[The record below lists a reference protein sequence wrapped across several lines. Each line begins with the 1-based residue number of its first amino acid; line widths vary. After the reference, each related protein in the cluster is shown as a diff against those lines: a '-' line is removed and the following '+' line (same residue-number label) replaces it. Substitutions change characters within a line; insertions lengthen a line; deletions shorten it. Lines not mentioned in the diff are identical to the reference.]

1 DIHAGGQDLT
11 FPHHENEIAQSE
23 ALNEQPFANY
33 WMHNGYMNINNEKM
47 SKSLDNFILTRDLL
61 NEYDPMVI
69 RFFMLTVHYRNPI
82 NFSDELLQGA
92 IHSFDRIKTA
102 RSNAKHRLEASAN
115 LGQVDEN
122 VLAEIQRH
130 REAFEHAMNDDFNTA
145 NAITVIFDF
154 AKVMN
159 NYLESNQTNVDVLT
173 QLIETLDA
181 LLDVLGIVFAEEQ
194 MLDADIDALISK
206 REAARASRDF
216 ATADQIRDQLRDE

>member
-1 DIHAGGQDLT
+1 
-11 FPHHENEIAQSE
+11 
-23 ALNEQPFANY
+23 
-33 WMHNGYMNINNEKM
+33 
-47 SKSLDNFILTRDLL
+47 
-61 NEYDPMVI
+61 
-69 RFFMLTVHYRNPI
+69 
-82 NFSDELLQGA
+82 
-92 IHSFDRIKTA
+92 
-102 RSNAKHRLEASAN
+102 
-115 LGQVDEN
+115 
-122 VLAEIQRH
+122 IQRH

-216 ATADQIRDQLRDE
+216 ATADQIRDQLRDEGIILEDTEQGIRWRRG